1 MKQEI
6 IGRRTIRRWLDNW
19 EHLIRREPME
29 DQLPISNGPKPKDGV
44 TNGMLN
50 KIMLEMAYDR
60 LPYELK
66 RVAYYRW
73 VIRGQYSLSQT
84 LTILGLTKDQYYY
97 RCDEIVNR
105 VFNFV
110 NGYDKV

>member
-1 MKQEI
+1 MGQDV
-6 IGRRTIRRWLDNW
+6 IGRRTIRRWLNNW
-19 EHLIRREPME
+19 EHLVRHEPME
-29 DQLPISNGPKPKDGV
+29 DQVRAVNSGCKPADGI

-73 VIRGQYSLSQT
+73 AIKGQYSLSQT
-84 LTILGLTKDQYYY
+84 LCILGLTKDQYYY
-97 RCDEIVNR
+97 KCDLVVDN
-105 VFNFV
+105 VFFFV
-110 NGYDKV
+110 NGYN

>member
-1 MKQEI
+1 MGQRV
-6 IGRRTIRRWLDNW
+6 IGRRQVRRWLDNW

-29 DQLPISNGPKPKDGV
+29 DSLPGNGGCKPADGI

-73 VIRGQYSLSQT
+73 VIKGQHSLQQT
-84 LTILGLTKDQYYY
+84 LHLLGMTKDQYYY
-97 RCDEIVNR
+97 RCDLVVDH

-110 NGYDKV
+110 NGYN

>member
-1 MKQEI
+1 MAQEI

-29 DQLPISNGPKPKDGV
+29 DQVKVDCGCKPADGI

-60 LPYELK
+60 LPYDLK

-73 VIRGQYSLSQT
+73 VTKGQYSLSQT
-84 LTILGLTKDQYYY
+84 LHILNLTKDQYYY
-97 RCDEIVNR
+97 RCDLVVSH
-105 VFNFV
+105 VFDFV
-110 NGYDKV
+110 NGYI

>member
-1 MKQEI
+1 MRQEI

-19 EHLIRREPME
+19 EHLVRREPME
-29 DQLPISNGPKPKDGV
+29 DQIPVDGGCKPADGI

-73 VIRGQYSLSQT
+73 VIKGEYSLNQT
-84 LTILGLTKDQYYY
+84 LHILGMTKDQYYY
-97 RCDEIVNR
+97 RCDLVVSS
-105 VFNFV
+105 VFMFV
-110 NGYDKV
+110 NGYD

>member
-1 MKQEI
+1 MRQEI

-19 EHLIRREPME
+19 EHLVRREPME
-29 DQLPISNGPKPKDGV
+29 DQIVQHNSSCKPADGI

-60 LPYELK
+60 LPYDLK

-73 VIRGQYSLSQT
+73 VIKGTYTLSQT
-84 LTILGLTKDQYYY
+84 LNILGLTKDQYYY
-97 RCDEIVNR
+97 RCDQVVSN
-105 VFNFV
+105 VFFFV
-110 NGYDKV
+110 NGCT

>member
-1 MKQEI
+1 MRQEV

-19 EHLIRREPME
+19 EHLVRREPME
-29 DQLPISNGPKPKDGV
+29 DQVRVADSSCKPADGI

-60 LPYELK
+60 LPYDLK

-73 VIRGQYSLSQT
+73 VTKGQRSLSQT
-84 LTILGLTKDQYYY
+84 LHILGMTKDQYYY
-97 RCDEIVNR
+97 RCDLVVDS
-105 VFNFV
+105 VFCFV
-110 NGYDKV
+110 NGYN